1 MAPLRPVDPDRGC
14 AVDRGDGRHY
24 ARSLRKRHARRAYA
38 YGLKVEELIALLD
51 AAPACA
57 CCDRLWGTSRGR
69 QAVIDH
75 DHATGK
81 IQGSSA
87 APATS
92 ASATSTTTRIASSA
106 QRPTYAASR
115 GRNRNPQPVWSPG
128 TPCCPA
134 LGTSPT
140 WSA

>member
-57 CCDRLWGTSRGR
+57 CRDRLWGTSRGR

-81 IQGSSA
+81 VRGVVCGACNIGIGHFDDDPERLDRA
-87 APATS
+87 AAYL
-92 ASATSTTTRIASSA
+92 RRV
-106 QRPTYAASR
+106 QR
-115 GRNRNPQPVWSPG
+115 
-128 TPCCPA
+128 
-134 LGTSPT
+134 
-140 WSA
+140 